1 MKRFWK
7 TVSTAPAEGGWQI
20 ALDGRPLKTP
30 ARVPLV
36 APTQA
41 LADAIT
47 EEWATRGEDFQPHE
61 MPFTG
66 LANAAIDRVAPDP
79 ATFAA
84 TLAAYGEADVTCY
97 RAAEPAE
104 LVARQSA
111 EWDPLLDWAR
121 TRYDVHF
128 ELVTGIMH
136 QDQPRATV
144 ERLAAA
150 VHALNPFQ
158 LAALSPLV
166 TISGSL
172 LAGLAV
178 VHDERDAQTMF
189 AVTHLDEL
197 WQAEQW
203 GEDELATDARE
214 AHERDFLAA
223 ARFVRLLD

>member
-7 TVSTAPAEGGWQI
+7 AVSTSSIEGGWGI

-30 ARVPLV
+30 ARVPLA

-41 LADAIT
+41 LAEAIA
-47 EEWATRGEDFQPHE
+47 EEWASRGEDFQPHE

-66 LANAAIDRVAPDP
+66 LTNAAIDRVAPDP
-79 ATFAA
+79 GAFAT

-121 TRYDVHF
+121 ARYDVHF

-136 QDQPRATV
+136 QDQPRATI
-144 ERLAAA
+144 ERLGAA
-150 VHALNPFQ
+150 VHALDPFQ

-178 VHDERDAQTMF
+178 VHNEQDAQTMF

-203 GEDELATDARE
+203 GEDELATDTRE